1 MEFDKLLESAKAA
14 EFELSYSAFGK
25 SVEKHFFWVKQY
37 LGPSGKLKYKFIDF
51 TEKKAASVFSAVFG
65 EMTSRKQFIEN
76 RIMDMLAKL
85 NTVVKSVAMIV
96 YEMKELDRR
105 LKIFKD
111 LDEGGAKADS
121 AFLML
126 KRIWMDEVDIKKG
139 RGSINALSTGALE
152 FVTLRDAFMA
162 VPRTDKEE
170 ALKWAD
176 KQDLNDRVKRILKE
190 RVNEFFDWYPLWKK
204 DLTARRKMLLAYL
217 KTQYETVKLY
227 LSWLRPYMEAVRNLH
242 LDVGA
247 SPADLVHAF
256 DMMKITLDIWAHDD
270 INVGAFRI
278 VRPKGSPPILLT
290 KTGVKYKSDSKKVKE
305 RIIMGEK
312 AEKVINVK
320 MVMSL
325 KPILVDMKGGRSG
338 VYRYTGSVNVKIT
351 AYGFLEK
358 EYEEF
363 EKQLKEKQ
371 ESEEFKAIEDITKSS
386 LDAIKEDLMEY
397 INEFEGKNKDKKSN
411 NEESQESPS
420 MFRDIIKS
428 FASDF
433 KFKREKGSGEQ
444 SVNVPLFARRD
455 YTYSKD
461 VVKLA
466 AKEDAK
472 DLYTT
477 FKKTLG
483 MPAP

>member
-1 MEFDKLLESAKAA
+1 
-14 EFELSYSAFGK
+14 
-25 SVEKHFFWVKQY
+25 
-37 LGPSGKLKYKFIDF
+37 
-51 TEKKAASVFSAVFG
+51 
-65 EMTSRKQFIEN
+65 
-76 RIMDMLAKL
+76 
-85 NTVVKSVAMIV
+85 
-96 YEMKELDRR
+96 
-105 LKIFKD
+105 
-111 LDEGGAKADS
+111 
-121 AFLML
+121 
-126 KRIWMDEVDIKKG
+126 
-139 RGSINALSTGALE
+139 
-152 FVTLRDAFMA
+152 
-162 VPRTDKEE
+162 
-170 ALKWAD
+170 
-176 KQDLNDRVKRILKE
+176 
-190 RVNEFFDWYPLWKK
+190 
-204 DLTARRKMLLAYL
+204 
-217 KTQYETVKLY
+217 
-227 LSWLRPYMEAVRNLH
+227 
-242 LDVGA
+242 
-247 SPADLVHAF
+247 
-256 DMMKITLDIWAHDD
+256 MKITLDIWAHDD